1 MGRVNGAVD
10 PAAVARAF
18 ERTRQAL
25 DEVAKEVGP
34 SGQLAGDAFG
44 LADLACA
51 SLLAILIEPG
61 HPDMAWPQPIPER
74 IQAFLARWAP
84 HPGAQWV
91 RDQYARHRP
100 PSCAL
105 AAA

>member
-1 MGRVNGAVD
+1 MGRANGALD

-34 SGQLAGDAFG
+34 SGQLAGEAFG
-44 LADLACA
+44 VADLACA
-51 SLLAILIEPG
+51 SLLAVLVDPP
-61 HPDMAWPQPIPER
+61 HPDMAWPRPLPER
-74 IQAFLARWAP
+74 LEAFLARWAP

-91 RDQYARHRP
+91 MVQYGRHRP
-100 PSCAL
+100 PPCAVG
-105 AAA
+105 